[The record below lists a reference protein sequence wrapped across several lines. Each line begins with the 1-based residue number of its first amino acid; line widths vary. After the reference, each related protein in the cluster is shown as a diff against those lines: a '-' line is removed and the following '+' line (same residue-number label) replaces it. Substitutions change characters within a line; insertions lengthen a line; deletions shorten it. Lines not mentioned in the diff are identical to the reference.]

1 MGEDGWLTYVWAVFR
16 GKDERER
23 TRVHLVSTT
32 VKRDKD
38 QLEYSH
44 KALNRGG
51 EGCQDMKAAKLV
63 RPQPMEGKVVWS
75 NDSLS
80 LSFLPYA
87 DTRRRAKAW

>member
-1 MGEDGWLTYVWAVFR
+1 MSGLSSEEKT
-16 GKDERER
+16 ERER
-23 TRVHLVSTT
+23 TTVRLVSTT
-32 VKRDKD
+32 VRGTKD

-44 KALNRGG
+44 KALNSGG

-80 LSFLPYA
+80 LSFLPYT
-87 DTRRRAKAW
+87 DTRRRVKVW